1 MNTYAFNNI
10 DILKS
15 LNDNDKFSFMGY
27 DLIKDKK
34 IDDKNMFEYGL
45 YFTFHEIFTLIDNG
59 TKDRDEIL
67 ADINNSIDNLYENEY
82 FLNIIDENDNIK
94 EMMDEVC
101 TKVDIL
107 TEKYLHKSFC
117 RYMTEEI
124 YRQCITHIKSI
135 IYPNRYVV
143 VNNDTDDDTDDDF
156 IKENGE
162 DDNSKE
168 D

>member
-15 LNDNDKFSFMGY
+15 LNDNEKFSFIGY

-34 IDDKNMFEYGL
+34 IDDKNIFEYGL
-45 YFTFHEIFTLIDNG
+45 YFTYHEIFTLIDNG
-59 TKDRDEIL
+59 TKNRDEIL
-67 ADINNSIDNLYENEY
+67 TDINNSIDNLYENEY

-94 EMMDEVC
+94 NMMDEVC

-117 RYMTEEI
+117 RVIADEL
-124 YRQCITHIKSI
+124 YRYSLVTMRSI
-135 IYPNRYVV
+135 
-143 VNNDTDDDTDDDF
+143 VNTRRTTIDLNEVDDDDDF
-156 IKENGE
+156 VTEE
-162 DDNSKE
+162 TTKE

>member
-1 MNTYAFNNI
+1 MNTFALNNI

-15 LNDNDKFSFMGY
+15 LNENDKFSFDKY
-27 DLIKDKK
+27 ELIKEFM
-34 IDDKNMFEYGL
+34 KNNNSISTEYGL

-59 TKDRDEIL
+59 TRNRDEIL
-67 ADINNSIDNLYENEY
+67 RDVNNSIDNLYENDF
-82 FLNIIDENDNIK
+82 FLNLIDENSEIK

-117 RYMTEEI
+117 RVIVDEL
-124 YRQCITHIKSI
+124 YRYSLVTMRS
-135 IYPNRYVV
+135 V
-143 VNNDTDDDTDDDF
+143 VNTRRTTINLNEVDDDF
-156 IKENGE
+156 VTEE
-162 DDNSKE
+162 TSKE

>member
-15 LNDNDKFSFMGY
+15 LNDNEKFSFIGY

-34 IDDKNMFEYGL
+34 IDDKNIFEYGL
-45 YFTFHEIFTLIDNG
+45 YFTYHEIFTLIDNG
-59 TKDRDEIL
+59 TKNRDEIL
-67 ADINNSIDNLYENEY
+67 TDINNSIDNLYENEY

-94 EMMDEVC
+94 NMMDEVC

-107 TEKYLHKSFC
+107 TEKSFC

-124 YRQCITHIKSI
+124 YRQCITYIKSI
-135 IYPNRYVV
+135 VYPNRYVGV
-143 VNNDTDDDTDDDF
+143 DNDIEESDDDF
-156 IKENGE
+156 IKESDNDS
-162 DDNSKE
+162 DDSSKE